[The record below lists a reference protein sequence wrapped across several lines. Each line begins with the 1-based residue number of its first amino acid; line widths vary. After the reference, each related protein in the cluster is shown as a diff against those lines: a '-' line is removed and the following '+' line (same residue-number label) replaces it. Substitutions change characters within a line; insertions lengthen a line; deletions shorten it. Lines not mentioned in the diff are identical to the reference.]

1 MVGPFLRSL
10 TLLLV
15 LSSAA
20 CTNLPDARD
29 ARGLYI
35 DLHKSVEYQS
45 SVDSWAID
53 EFALDELR
61 SHASLS
67 VCTAPEGAAEELG
80 RWINAQ
86 FDELIEPGASDLEQP
101 ARLVYE
107 REGDTRHFSR
117 MRRLERV
124 RMLLDLVSASRADC
138 PYWLEED
145 SDFAGVEPD
154 EGRVVIL
161 GESLGGGSVRF
172 SDGEAAFGG
181 GAGGRLML
189 GYGFSTFTLA
199 LGAEVGADGYLPESE
214 DGGRS
219 FAGVFATGVPL
230 LFRHTDISR
239 VYDVTLSYR
248 TLWTDEPRH
257 GFRVELGFGLTTP
270 RVSGLLPYGLLWVG
284 YEVFPSQ
291 GSTEHAILL
300 GTRVGFDWDP

>member
-1 MVGPFLRSL
+1 MTGRFFPCFALAFVVAFIG
-10 TLLLV
+10 
-15 LSSAA
+15 
-20 CTNLPDARD
+20 CTNLPEARD

-35 DLHKSVEYQS
+35 DLHKAVEYQS
-45 SVDSWAID
+45 SVDAWAID
-53 EFALDELR
+53 DFALAELQ
-61 SHASLS
+61 SHASFS
-67 VCTAPEGAAEELG
+67 VCLAPETAVENLL
-80 RWINAQ
+80 RWLDGQ
-86 FDELIEPGASDLEQP
+86 FDEQIESGASQLEQP
-101 ARLVYE
+101 ARLVFE
-107 REGDTRHFSR
+107 REGNTRRFR
-117 MRRLERV
+117 RLRRLERV
-124 RMLLDLVSASRADC
+124 RMLLNRVTSARGEC

-145 SDFAGVEPD
+145 SEFAGVEPD

-172 SDGEAAFGG
+172 SGGEAAFGG

-189 GYGFSTFTLA
+189 GFGFSTFTLA
-199 LGAEVGADGYLPESE
+199 IGGEIGADGYLPESE

-248 TLWTDEPRH
+248 TLWTDSPRH

-284 YEVFPSQ
+284 YEVFPNQ